1 MACPM
6 RFVLVGISLVLAWF
20 AWWRSSSSA
29 HAAEE
34 DGHGQQQRQ
43 EQQHHQQLSSS
54 WRQRGLLLLDMF
66 SGKYLY
72 TYVRG
77 HVAKCDL
84 KAH

>member
-1 MACPM
+1 M

-29 HAAEE
+29 HDAEE
-34 DGHGQQQRQ
+34 DGQQQRQ
-43 EQQHHQQLSSS
+43 EQQHHKQLSS

>member
-1 MACPM
+1 M

-20 AWWRSSSSA
+20 AWWRNSSSTDV
-29 HAAEE
+29 AEQ
-34 DGHGQQQRQ
+34 DGHGQQRQ
-43 EQQHHQQLSSS
+43 QQQQQHQKQLPSS
-54 WRQRGLLLLDMF
+54 WRERGLLLLDMF

>member
-29 HAAEE
+29 HDAEE
-34 DGHGQQQRQ
+34 DGQQQRQ
-43 EQQHHQQLSSS
+43 EQQHHKQLSS